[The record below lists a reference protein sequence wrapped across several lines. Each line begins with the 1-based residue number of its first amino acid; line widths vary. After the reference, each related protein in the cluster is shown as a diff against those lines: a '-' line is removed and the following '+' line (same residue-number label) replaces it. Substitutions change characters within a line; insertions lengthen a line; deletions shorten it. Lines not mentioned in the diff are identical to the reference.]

1 MNFKNQDSLIE
12 YNTLLEN
19 FKLKFNEILNLKM
32 GMKIGK
38 IIENDNKKEKD
49 DNKDDVKDDVED
61 DKKDNNKDD
70 VKDDKDDVK
79 DNKDDVKNNK
89 DDVKNN
95 KDDVKNNKDDVKNN
109 KKDDK
114 KDDEKLNLFI
124 SGSYCTYENNVYQNI
139 SRWWNN
145 ENRGKT
151 FTYLDKD
158 FTKFV
163 KFLDLVKY
171 KKKFNYNDVEFIKLT
186 KNINKLINKIIPGL
200 YNLKQTYF
208 KEKKM
213 EAKIDSIILTLIDF
227 KAEISKKEKKK
238 TKFKNKQRYN
248 EI

>member
-79 DNKDDVKNNK
+79 D
-89 DDVKNN
+89 N

>member
-79 DNKDDVKNNK
+79 DNK

>member
-1 MNFKNQDSLIE
+1 MAIMNFKNQDSLIE

-49 DNKDDVKDDVED
+49 D
-61 DKKDNNKDD
+61 
-70 VKDDKDDVK
+70 
-79 DNKDDVKNNK
+79 
-89 DDVKNN
+89 
-95 KDDVKNNKDDVKNN
+95 KDDVKNN

-158 FTKFV
+158 FTKF
-163 KFLDLVKY
+163 
-171 KKKFNYNDVEFIKLT
+171 
-186 KNINKLINKIIPGL
+186 
-200 YNLKQTYF
+200 
-208 KEKKM
+208 
-213 EAKIDSIILTLIDF
+213 
-227 KAEISKKEKKK
+227 
-238 TKFKNKQRYN
+238 
-248 EI
+248 

>member
-1 MNFKNQDSLIE
+1 MGIMNFKNQDSLIE

-79 DNKDDVKNNK
+79 DNKDD
-89 DDVKNN
+89 
-95 KDDVKNNKDDVKNN
+95 
-109 KKDDK
+109 K

-145 ENRGKT
+145 ENRGKI

-208 KEKKM
+208 TEKKM

-238 TKFKNKQRYN
+238 TK
-248 EI
+248 

>member
-1 MNFKNQDSLIE
+1 MGIMNFKNQDSLIE

-79 DNKDDVKNNK
+79 NNK
-89 DDVKNN
+89 DDA
-95 KDDVKNNKDDVKNN
+95 KNNKDDVKNN
-109 KKDDK
+109 KKGDK

-171 KKKFNYNDVEFIKLT
+171 KKKFNYNDVRFIKLT

-238 TKFKNKQRYN
+238 TK
-248 EI
+248 